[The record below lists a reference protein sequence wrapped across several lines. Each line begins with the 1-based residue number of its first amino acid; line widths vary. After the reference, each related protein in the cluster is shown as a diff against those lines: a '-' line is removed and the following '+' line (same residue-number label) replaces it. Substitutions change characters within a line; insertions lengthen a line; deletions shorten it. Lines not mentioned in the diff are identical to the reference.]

1 MTSGCKKGES
11 PLIIEVNLDSMAART
26 AFLQGQTVPGL
37 RTLAAE
43 TTAVADSSV
52 PAAGES
58 ADLQVFSSRLNA
70 FSTVTLPN
78 AIQAVESF
86 AGGMEAAYSNYA
98 QAQETAITRALL
110 L

>member
-1 MTSGCKKGES
+1 M
-11 PLIIEVNLDSMAART
+11 IIEVNLNSMAAQAASLR
-26 AFLQGQTVPGL
+26 GQTASTL

-43 TTAVADSSV
+43 TTAVADGSV

-58 ADLQVFSSRLNA
+58 ADLQVFSTRLDA
-70 FSTVTLPN
+70 FATVSMPS

-86 AGGMEAAYSNYA
+86 ADGLDAARSNYA
-98 QAQETAITRALL
+98 QAQESAITRALL

>member
-1 MTSGCKKGES
+1 M
-11 PLIIEVNLDSMAART
+11 IIEVYLDGMSARV
-26 AFLQGQTVPGL
+26 ASLRGQTVSGL

-43 TTAVADSSV
+43 TTAVADGSV
-52 PAAGES
+52 SATVDS
-58 ADLQVFSSRLNA
+58 ADMQVFSSRLNQ
-70 FSTVTLPN
+70 FSTVTLPA

-86 AGGMEAAYSNYA
+86 ADGMAAARGTYA

>member
-1 MTSGCKKGES
+1 M
-11 PLIIEVNLDSMAART
+11 IIEVNLDSMAARA

-52 PAAGES
+52 PAAGDS
-58 ADLQVFSSRLNA
+58 ADLHVFSSRLND
-70 FSTVTLPN
+70 FSTVTLPA

-86 AGGMEAAYSNYA
+86 AGSRDAARSNYA
-98 QAQETAITRALL
+98 QAQETAIPRARLL
-110 L
+110 

>member
-1 MTSGCKKGES
+1 M
-11 PLIIEVNLDSMAART
+11 IIEVNLDSMAAKAASLR
-26 AFLQGQTVPGL
+26 GQTVATL
-37 RTLAAE
+37 RALTAE
-43 TTAVADSSV
+43 TTAVADGSV

-58 ADLQVFSSRLNA
+58 ADLQVFSTRLSGVA
-70 FSTVTLPN
+70 TVTLPN

-86 AGGMEAAYSNYA
+86 ADGIDAARGNYA

>member
-1 MTSGCKKGES
+1 M
-11 PLIIEVNLDSMAART
+11 IIEVYLDGMT
-26 AFLQGQTVPGL
+26 AQVASLREQTVPGL

-43 TTAVADSSV
+43 TTAVADGSV
-52 PAAGES
+52 SATVDS
-58 ADLQVFSSRLNA
+58 ADMQVFSNRLND
-70 FSTVTLPN
+70 FSTVTLPA

-86 AGGMEAAYSNYA
+86 ADGMAAARDNYA